1 MIYFL
6 LLLIGI
12 SGIGLSYS
20 LIKSQKHKRHDYL
33 NEFSAFA
40 RSNVTNS
47 RQQVVDMKSLS
58 GHSFV
63 DRLENRWKSLKKQ
76 LGKFALIKV
85 AIFFFVIFFIAYFIN
100 NNFLYADFTIVLTVM
115 LVAGS
120 TLAYRWLQERDR
132 KVFEESFPVALN
144 MLTSAVSAGESITQ
158 AISYVGET
166 LDGNVADE
174 FRIMGQRLQLGESAE
189 DVFRKS
195 CLRFPYPTF
204 FFFII
209 TLRAN
214 MERGGQLKDIIQ
226 RLNRLMFNSRAVE
239 KKKYAMTSEARA
251 SAKIVAAIPLV
262 FLVILKFISPT
273 NFEYIMFEPNG
284 RLILYYMLISESIG
298 ILIIWGLM
306 KSVR

>member
-20 LIKSQKHKRHDYL
+20 LIKSKKQKRHDYL
-33 NEFSAFA
+33 NEFSAFSKSQA
-40 RSNVTNS
+40 TNS
-47 RQQVVDMKSLS
+47 KQQVIDMKSLS
-58 GHSFV
+58 GHNFI
-63 DRLENRWKSLKKQ
+63 DRLDNRWKSLKKQ
-76 LGKFALIKV
+76 LGKLALIKV
-85 AIFFFVIFFIAYFIN
+85 SAFIAVLFFIAYFIN
-100 NNFLYADFTIVLTVM
+100 NNLIFSNFTIVFGVILTVGM
-115 LVAGS
+115 I
-120 TLAYRWLQERDR
+120 LAYQWLQARDR

-158 AISYVGET
+158 AICYVGET

-174 FRIMGQRLQLGESAE
+174 FRIMGQRLQLGESSE

-195 CLRFPYPTF
+195 CLRFPYPSF

-226 RLNRLMFNSRAVE
+226 RLNRLMFNARAVE

-262 FLVILKFISPT
+262 FLIILKFISPT

>member
-20 LIKSQKHKRHDYL
+20 LIKSQKQKRHDYL
-33 NEFSAFA
+33 NEFSAIA

-47 RQQVVDMKSLS
+47 RQQIVDMKSLS
-58 GHSFV
+58 GHNFV

-76 LGKFALIKV
+76 LGQFALIKV
-85 AIFFFVIFFIAYFIN
+85 AIFFIVIFFIAFFIN
-100 NNFLYADFTIVLTVM
+100 NNILYADFTIVFTVI
-115 LVAGS
+115 LVAG
-120 TLAYRWLQERDR
+120 TILTYRWLQERDR

-174 FRIMGQRLQLGESAE
+174 FRIMGQRLQLGESPE

-195 CLRFPYPTF
+195 CLRFPYPSF

-251 SAKIVAAIPLV
+251 SAKIVAAIPFV
-262 FLVILKFISPT
+262 FLIILKFISPA